1 MTFLSI
7 SAKIGFTAKDFAVNP
22 GVAQLVG
29 RLVWVLEHGKCRV
42 SRESRKAVAAL
53 REISTDNP
61 PGAVENGI

>member
-29 RLVWVLEHGKCRV
+29 RLVWVLEHG
-42 SRESRKAVAAL
+42 L
-53 REISTDNP
+53 HP
-61 PGAVENGI
+61 